1 MAYSYDGNGERVRAY
16 NAITDQTT
24 YFIFDA
30 DGQLSAEY
38 TVNVPP
44 PTLPWISYLTN
55 DALGSPRVI
64 TNSYGDLKA
73 RRDFYP
79 FGEEIGA
86 GVGSRNTNQ
95 RYSAT
100 ADDTR
105 VKFATY
111 QRDIETGLDF
121 AQSRYF
127 SPKLG
132 RFTSPDEFKGGPDE
146 LFDFEED
153 ASSNPTFYA
162 DLRNPQSLNKYQ
174 YGYNNPYKFNDPSGH
189 CPSLNPVICIG
200 QSIANSPAGRRF
212 VDAVS
217 TSAVGIA
224 VGAAVGAAADTVV
237 KSVRSSANAG
247 IGDPSCPACGSS
259 QRMGQSFVNQNAQ
272 RQTNHGTGQLQ
283 GDLGGANKTPK
294 ATTPYKRPNNATTKE
309 QRKSVQGKPCSD
321 CGVVTPKQYAN
332 HKRPLVKEHYETG
345 TIDKKKMRAV
355 KSVNA
360 HCKTCSSKEGGKMS
374 GYSKEMKKKI
384 EKDR

>member
-16 NAITDQTT
+16 NAVTDQTT
-24 YFIFDA
+24 YFIYDA
-30 DGQLSAEY
+30 DGELSAEY

-44 PTLPWISYLTN
+44 PTLPWISYLTS

-86 GVGSRNTNQ
+86 GVGSRNINQ

-132 RFTSPDEFKGGPDE
+132 RFTGPDEFKGGPDE

-153 ASSNPTFYA
+153 ASNNPTFYA
-162 DLRNPQSLNKYQ
+162 DLTNPQSLNKYQ
-174 YGYNNPYKFNDPSGH
+174 YGYNNPNKFNDPDGH
-189 CPSLNPVICIG
+189 CPPT
-200 QSIANSPAGRRF
+200 SP
-212 VDAVS
+212 
-217 TSAVGIA
+217 
-224 VGAAVGAAADTVV
+224 
-237 KSVRSSANAG
+237 
-247 IGDPSCPACGSS
+247 CPA
-259 QRMGQSFVNQNAQ
+259 QIW
-272 RQTNHGTGQLQ
+272 L
-283 GDLGGANKTPK
+283 TPRI
-294 ATTPYKRPNNATTKE
+294 TPFI
-309 QRKSVQGKPCSD
+309 
-321 CGVVTPKQYAN
+321 
-332 HKRPLVKEHYETG
+332 RPLVRIAEVTEAVSVPKIAPLIRPVVRPLPTVDIIPPFTPIQVFGPSSTQSQPEAQPQARPQPLNARPENIKPDPKAKGPHSVARRNAKGQVTRYHTYRPNPRNPSG
-345 TIDKKKMRAV
+345 FDPKKKVDARPGGRPHV
-355 KSVNA
+355 DP
-360 HCKTCSSKEGGKMS
+360 KTKRPVPPPHVQEKGRVRPARD
-374 GYSKEMKKKI
+374 YELPKKP
-384 EKDR
+384 